1 MGYNFAFWSGAND
14 LDPGQVYRQL
24 SDERAVAGVDV
35 MDRNLV
41 LAAIADHLAGWRW
54 DGQILQ
60 PPGANPDGAPAFD
73 VSIGEQLVEF
83 VGYGWEP
90 EHANAIIDAMHGLGC
105 GSTTHRSRS
114 GSLEH
119 LEVSRG

>member
-1 MGYNFAFWSGAND
+1 MAASRGKLIRVSYNFAFWSGADD
-14 LDPGQVYRQL
+14 LDPGHVYRQL

-60 PPGANPDGAPAFD
+60 PPGTDRPRTAYARMLVCGKHLIPSPLGA
-73 VSIGEQLVEF
+73 
-83 VGYGWEP
+83 
-90 EHANAIIDAMHGLGC
+90 
-105 GSTTHRSRS
+105 
-114 GSLEH
+114 
-119 LEVSRG
+119 RGPH